1 MGLFSC
7 SDQDFLSLY
16 VVLLFILLGL
26 FTLAIVLYC
35 VRRSNNKALPP
46 EQQKSIS
53 GYKVF
58 LLTTGVLTGAFIL
71 VPILVVLFIFFVL
84 STGLAHM

>member
-1 MGLFSC
+1 MVGLF
-7 SDQDFLSLY
+7 QVFLSVY
-16 VVLLFILLGL
+16 FVLLFILLGF

-35 VRRSNNKALPP
+35 VRRSKNKALPP

-58 LLTTGVLTGAFIL
+58 LLTTGVLAGAFIL
-71 VPILVVLFIFFVL
+71 APILVVLFIVFVL
-84 STGLAHM
+84 PSGLADM